1 VVLVV
6 VVVWLQCEEP
16 QPFPCH
22 TKTDYTLRGSH
33 GHLTLES
40 SHRLVPSCAVKGE
53 YGAAV
58 VVWLQC
64 EEPQPFPFHTKT
76 DYTLS
81 YSGSH

>member
-1 VVLVV
+1 
-6 VVVWLQCEEP
+6 VWLQCEEP

-22 TKTDYTLRGSH
+22 TKTDYTLSYRGSH
-33 GHLTLES
+33 GHLIQES
-40 SHRLVPSCAVKGE
+40 SHRLVLSCAVKGE

-64 EEPQPFPFHTKT
+64 EVPQPFPCHTKT

-81 YSGSH
+81 YIEILL